1 MIHSRITRKAVF
13 AAAALFASA
22 ALPAHAAGKLTAEY
36 SITFAG
42 ISVGSGSWTIDIGAD
57 KYEMVAKGGASG
69 VVRAIASG
77 DGTITSQGTVKDGR
91 PVPATFVS
99 RLTRDEEKA
108 ELKVTFDD
116 GKVTNVATDEKV
128 NPERIPVTDAH
139 RTGVLDPISAL
150 LIPAADKDNGLAP
163 DACNRT
169 LAIFDGK
176 HRFDLKLAY
185 KRLDKVKADKGYAG
199 PVVVCTVAFTPVAG
213 HRPKSTLIKFLSE
226 KRDIEAWYA
235 PIEGAK
241 LLAPFRLTIASMLGS
256 VVIQATTFESG
267 TTQRAAR

>member
-1 MIHSRITRKAVF
+1 MTCSRTALT
-13 AAAALFASA
+13 ATAALLLLSGAT
-22 ALPAHAAGKLTAEY
+22 LVPANAAGKLTAEY
-36 SITFAG
+36 NITFAG
-42 ISVGSGSWTIDIGAD
+42 ISVGNGSWTIDIGAD
-57 KYEMVAKGGASG
+57 KYEMTAKGSASG

-77 DGTITSQGTVKDGR
+77 DGSISSQGTVKDGR

-99 RLTRDEEKA
+99 SLTRDDEKA

-128 NPERIPVTDAH
+128 NPERIPVTGAH

-176 HRFDLKLAY
+176 HRFDLKFAY
-185 KRLDKVKADKGYAG
+185 KRMDKVKADKGYSG

-235 PIEGAK
+235 PIEGAR
-241 LLAPFRLTIASMLGS
+241 LLAPFKLSVASMLGS
-256 VVIQATTFESG
+256 VVIQATTFETG
-267 TTQRAAR
+267 ATQRAAR